1 MNKNTIMI
9 ILSSILLGSL
19 IIITLCFKRS
29 LNKNKYEN
37 VIDSLLSLNTQY
49 KNIIVNQNSME
60 DRLREINKEQGA
72 YIDSLKRLK
81 PQIKTVYQTKYKDI
95 ELANDKQTDSI
106 IRAEV
111 PLTKAAPLFL
121 ESGDTLTCYNITELK
136 SIGTRVVRANECE
149 VLLRIDDTIIS
160 TQDSVIANQEVILES
175 KDIRLVEKDN
185 QLTDKE
191 KKIAK
196 LMKQYR
202 WTTAGLVGVIGVILL
217 L

>member
-9 ILSSILLGSL
+9 ILSSIVLGSL
-19 IIITLCFKRS
+19 TIITLCFKNS
-29 LNKNKYEN
+29 LDKNKYEN
-37 VIDSLLSLNTQY
+37 VIDSLLSLNAQY
-49 KNIIVNQNSME
+49 KNIIVNQNSVE
-60 DRLREINKEQGA
+60 DKLREINKTQGT
-72 YIDSLKRLK
+72 YIDSLKRSKL
-81 PQIKTVYQTKYKDI
+81 QIKTVYQTKYKNI

-111 PLTKAAPLFL
+111 PLTKGIPLFL

-149 VLLRIDDTIIS
+149 TLLRIDDTIIS
-160 TQDSVIANQEVILES
+160 TQDSIIGNQELMLES

-202 WTTAGLVGVIGVILL
+202 WTTIGLVGVIGVILL

>member
-9 ILSSILLGSL
+9 ILSSIVLGSL
-19 IIITLCFKRS
+19 IIITLCFKNS
-29 LNKNKYEN
+29 SDKNKYEN
-37 VIDSLLSLNTQY
+37 VIDSLLSLNAQY
-49 KNIIVNQNSME
+49 KNIIVNQNTVE
-60 DRLREINKEQGA
+60 DKLREINKTQGA
-72 YIDSLKRLK
+72 YIDSLKRSK
-81 PQIKTVYQTKYKDI
+81 PQIKTVYQTKYKNI

-111 PLTKAAPLFL
+111 PLTKGIPLFL

-149 VLLRIDDTIIS
+149 TLLRIDDTIIS
-160 TQDSVIANQEVILES
+160 TQDSIIGNQELMLES

-196 LMKQYR
+196 LMKRYR
-202 WTTAGLVGVIGVILL
+202 WTTIGLVGVMGVILL

>member
-9 ILSSILLGSL
+9 ILSSIVLSSL
-19 IIITLCFKRS
+19 IIITFCFKS
-29 LNKNKYEN
+29 SSNKNKYEN
-37 VIDSLLSLNTQY
+37 VIDSLLSLNAQY
-49 KNIIVNQNSME
+49 KNIIVNQNTVE
-60 DRLREINKEQGA
+60 DKLREINKAQGA
-72 YIDSLKRLK
+72 YVDSLKRLK
-81 PQIKTVYQTKYKDI
+81 PQIKTVYQTKYKNI
-95 ELANDKQTDSI
+95 KLANDKQTDSI

-111 PLTKAAPLFL
+111 PLTKAIPLFL

-136 SIGTRVVRANECE
+136 GIGTRVVRANECE
-149 VLLRIDDTIIS
+149 ALLRIDDTIIS
-160 TQDSVIANQEVILES
+160 TQDSIIANQELMLES

-202 WTTAGLVGVIGVILL
+202 WTTIGLVGVMGVILL